1 MTNATPNGPWSE
13 IAFEAAHTL
22 TDDADQ
28 LSRTFLD
35 ALAQVPADRLPD
47 FHSRSWRYELC
58 IFIMFWF
65 WYVANSPKFCR
76 AGGTKPLVDAYHRAC
91 YKAFVEAGLIGTGED
106 SLRQW
111 EVMSKL
117 GFSHTRKRTTRT
129 LFAYARTHRSTPL
142 TSLDAVQSV
151 GFWRITCFL
160 GSSRTRVLLSFSMSS
175 GASTSPDWLRCSAG
189 LRTRPDFNDQSKLQ
203 LAFYQ
208 SS

>member
-1 MTNATPNGPWSE
+1 MTNATSNGPWSE

-22 TDDADQ
+22 TDEADQ

-91 YKAFVEAGLIGTGED
+91 YKASVEAGLIGTGED

-111 EVMSKL
+111 EDDVEARLLSYKEAYDAYLAGIREDPQVHAFNITGRGTVGWLLAHHLFPGQQPDSRVVILLNEFGSVHFTGLVEMLSGL
-117 GFSHTRKRTTRT
+117 ENTTR
-129 LFAYARTHRSTPL
+129 F
-142 TSLDAVQSV
+142 
-151 GFWRITCFL
+151 
-160 GSSRTRVLLSFSMSS
+160 
-175 GASTSPDWLRCSAG
+175 
-189 LRTRPDFNDQSKLQ
+189 
-203 LAFYQ
+203 
-208 SS
+208 